1 MPYMTDASATSQIRQ
16 EPQSLT
22 LKEAGE
28 LLGVSGETLRRKSI
42 DRSIPSI
49 RIGDRHAV
57 PRVWVNDLVNGQQD
71 RWYRSEDGT
80 WIRNDPTTN

>member
-1 MPYMTDASATSQIRQ
+1 M
-16 EPQSLT
+16 T

-28 LLGVSGETLRRKSI
+28 LLGVCAETLRRKSV

-49 RIGDRHAV
+49 RIGDRHVV

-71 RWYRSEDGT
+71 RWCKSEDGT
-80 WIRNDPTTN
+80 WIRNDPATN

>member
-1 MPYMTDASATSQIRQ
+1 MPYMSDASATSQIPQ
-16 EPQSLT
+16 DKQSLT

-49 RIGDRHAV
+49 RIGDRHVV

-71 RWYRSEDGT
+71 RWYKSEDGT
-80 WIRNDPTTN
+80 WIRTDPTTN